1 MPAPTSTAR
10 KNAKGGMNSMP
21 MRPRRRRVEQTPEMI
36 RANLAMIADHLKN
49 GGAVT
54 VCPPAYAMGSLKST
68 AFGLDV

>member
-1 MPAPTSTAR
+1 
-10 KNAKGGMNSMP
+10 MP

-36 RANLAMIADHLKN
+36 RANQAMIADYLKN
-49 GGAVT
+49 GGNLT

>member
-1 MPAPTSTAR
+1 
-10 KNAKGGMNSMP
+10 

-36 RANLAMIADHLKN
+36 RASQAMIADYLKTN
-49 GGAVT
+49 KAT